1 MAELN
6 AGAKA
11 PDFSLVAQ
19 DGKRYSL
26 KEYRG
31 KKVVVYFYSED
42 DSGTC
47 TDQACS
53 FRDNLAQVEEAGAVV
68 FGISPDGLASHKKF
82 SSKYQLNFL
91 ILSDEDKSVM
101 KKYGVWKR
109 KKLFGHVYMG
119 VIRTTFVINDSGTIT
134 HIFSKVR
141 IKGHADKVIRALKE

>member
-6 AGAKA
+6 VGAQA
-11 PDFSLVAQ
+11 PEFSLTAQ
-19 DGKRYSL
+19 DEKTYSL
-26 KEYRG
+26 KKFRG

-53 FRDNLAQVEEAGAVV
+53 FRDHMSRIGETGAVV
-68 FGISPDGLASHKKF
+68 LGISPDGLASHKKF
-82 SSKYQLNFL
+82 SSKYSLNFL

-109 KKLFGHVYMG
+109 KKLFGNVYMG
-119 VIRTTFVINDSGTIT
+119 VIRTTFVINESGTIS

-141 IKGHADKVIRALKE
+141 IKGHVNKVIKALSE